1 MEYPFDK
8 GWSPL
13 ASTGSSSK
21 HNQDV
26 YKSRHLALL
35 CYSKIE
41 VKLVYLMH
49 DVAFNKKTVRW
60 KNMFQQD
67 CINKKVE
74 ETLWLLK

>member
-1 MEYPFDK
+1 
-8 GWSPL
+8 
-13 ASTGSSSK
+13 
-21 HNQDV
+21 
-26 YKSRHLALL
+26 
-35 CYSKIE
+35 
-41 VKLVYLMH
+41 MH